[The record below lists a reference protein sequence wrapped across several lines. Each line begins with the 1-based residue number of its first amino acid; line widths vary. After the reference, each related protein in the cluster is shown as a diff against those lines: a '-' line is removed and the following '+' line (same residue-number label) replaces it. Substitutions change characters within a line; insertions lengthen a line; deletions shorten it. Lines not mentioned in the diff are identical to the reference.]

1 MVFDSEGG
9 GGGGGGGNNQ
19 NKFTVTPCSPYQ
31 MSDETGEPLLWLC
44 CTQFPV
50 VVVVLLYPILDVLV
64 PESP

>member
-1 MVFDSEGG
+1 MVFDSEG

-44 CTQFPV
+44 TQFPV
-50 VVVVLLYPILDVLV
+50 VVVILLYPIHDVFSLEG
-64 PESP
+64 P